1 VISTTSVPRFTSS
14 ATNGLQ
20 FGFHVL

>member
-1 VISTTSVPRFTSS
+1 VISTTSGSRFTSS